1 MKTLK
6 RRMMLAS
13 AIAVVAMPFA
23 MAHPAGADT
32 APDLACGSTQPGPCT
47 ETAHFTQVNDTGTPL
62 PPTAGCPDFVSTDFV
77 SMVGTGNG
85 VEHITV
91 NKAQDAWFT
100 STFTGS
106 VTLTAY
112 PPSSVSVSDDGVVT
126 IIGPPDASVPT
137 FTGHLTEWFGGS
149 FNKQSAVQHDTFN
162 ISATASNGQRL
173 GVHVVDHASWTP
185 GTDLNGPPHTAFD
198 KVSCS

>member
-1 MKTLK
+1 MGV
-6 RRMMLAS
+6 RRLCAAAVAVFAMSMMGIPSAS
-13 AIAVVAMPFA
+13 AA
-23 MAHPAGADT
+23 T
-32 APDLACGSTQPGPCT
+32 APDLTCGSPADPGPCQQT
-47 ETAHFTQVNDTGTPL
+47 EHFSDINEMNTPAPPGGT
-62 PPTAGCPDFVSTDFV
+62 GCPAFLSSDFFTF
-77 SMVGTGNG
+77 VGTGNG
-85 VEHITV
+85 VEHVNV

-112 PPSSVSVSDDGVVT
+112 PPSSVSVDNDGVVT
-126 IIGPPDASVPT
+126 ITGPPDASVPT

-162 ISATASNGQRL
+162 ISATAPNGQTL
-173 GVHVVDHASWTP
+173 HVHVVDHASWTP